1 MTALSD
7 LEKSSRENQ
16 RVVRVN
22 VGVLKSAI
30 REIEVHAKVNGK
42 GVFTDMVLNALNSA
56 VKGGRIG

>member
-16 RVVRVN
+16 RVVCVN

-30 REIEVHAKVNGK
+30 REIEAHAKVNGK
-42 GVFTDMVLNALNSA
+42 GVFTDMVLNALIA
-56 VKGGRIG
+56 AAKGGE

>member
-1 MTALSD
+1 MATLID
-7 LEKSSRENQ
+7 LERANRENQ

-30 REIEVHAKVNGK
+30 REIEAHAKVNGK

-56 VKGGRIG
+56 AKGDA

>member
-1 MTALSD
+1 MKTLKEFE
-7 LEKSSRENQ
+7 LNSRENQ

-22 VGVLKSAI
+22 VWVLKSAI

-56 VKGGRIG
+56 VKGDA

>member
-30 REIEVHAKVNGK
+30 REIEAHAKVNGK
-42 GVFTDMVLNALNSA
+42 GVFTDKVLNALIA
-56 VKGGRIG
+56 AAKGGE

>member
-1 MTALSD
+1 MKTLKEFE
-7 LEKSSRENQ
+7 LNSRENQ

-30 REIEVHAKVNGK
+30 REIEVQAKVNGK

-56 VKGGRIG
+56 VKGEA

>member
-1 MTALSD
+1 MASLKE
-7 LEKSSRENQ
+7 LEQLSRENQ

-30 REIEVHAKVNGK
+30 REIEVNAKVNGK

-56 VKGGRIG
+56 VKEDA